1 MFANASVNPNMWF
14 AALASHANMV
24 IDNWQLINF
33 EQNAYIRE
41 SNGITRWS
49 KPLWQ

>member
-33 EQNAYIRE
+33 EQNAYIRDH
-41 SNGITRWS
+41 
-49 KPLWQ
+49 KVVPLWQ